1 MNERNPASATRA
13 DLLGQ
18 GGQVDTQKGAQAR
31 PLAQQ
36 AEAEKAAQAEAR
48 AAEERAAQEQ
58 AAAEEA
64 AKAEKAAAEE
74 RARAEAEAAE
84 QRAAHEKVEAE
95 ARAQAEKVAA
105 DQAAEAEKAAA
116 DEKAKAA
123 EQRAAAKAAAKKP
136 ARPRRGPPA
145 DGGSEDRKD
154 AILTT
159 SKLSSTEGEKL
170 RRGMVVSVPSRRLT
184 HLERAGRVRI
194 ASASELEIA
203 ERRYGRALLK

>member
-1 MNERNPASATRA
+1 MNERNTAPVNRA

-18 GGQVDTQKGAQAR
+18 GGQADTQKDAQAR

-48 AAEERAAQEQ
+48 AAEERAGQEQ
-58 AAAEEA
+58 AAAEET
-64 AKAEKAAAEE
+64 AKAEADSAEP
-74 RARAEAEAAE
+74 RAVQFRA
-84 QRAAHEKVEAE
+84 EAE
-95 ARAQAEKVAA
+95 ARAQAEEAKA
-105 DQAAEAEKAAA
+105 DQAAEADKAAA
-116 DEKAKAA
+116 EAKARAA
-123 EQRAAAKAAAKKP
+123 EQRAAAKAAVAKKP

-159 SKLSSTEGEKL
+159 SKLSSAAGEKL
-170 RRGMVVSVPSRRLT
+170 RRGMVVSVPSRRLV

-194 ASASELEIA
+194 ASGSELEIA
-203 ERRYGRALLK
+203 ERRYGRAELK